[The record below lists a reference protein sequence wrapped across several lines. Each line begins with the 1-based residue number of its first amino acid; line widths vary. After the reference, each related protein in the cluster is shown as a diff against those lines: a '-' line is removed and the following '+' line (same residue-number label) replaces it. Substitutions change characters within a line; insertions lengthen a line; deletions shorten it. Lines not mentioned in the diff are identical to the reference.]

1 MGVQRMDLLSALGV
15 WIGST
20 WDLFTEINVPGFDFP
35 IAVLFVGPFLA
46 LFGLR
51 LLGMALGLDF
61 GSGNSYGTSRAG
73 KLKISKSRKNDER

>member
-1 MGVQRMDLLSALGV
+1 MDLLSALSI

-20 WDLFTEINVPGFDFP
+20 WDFFTEITVPGFDFP

-46 LFGLR
+46 MFGLR

-61 GSGNSYGTSRAG
+61 GAGGSYGSSRAG
-73 KLKISKSRKNDER
+73 KLKISQSRKNDER